1 MPSVLVSSGADWLCY
16 GMGERPML
24 ELTRAI
30 EAGRNLSH
38 EALYDFAQDCFSRWR
53 AFCDTHDADDEDALD
68 DFIDETLLALCGED
82 MDASLDAAELLDA
95 LIPFLPEP

>member
-1 MPSVLVSSGADWLCY
+1 MFDAQVLTALRKC
-16 GMGERPML
+16 
-24 ELTRAI
+24 
-30 EAGRNLSH
+30 EAGRKLSH
-38 EALYDFAQDCFSRWR
+38 EALYDFAQDCFARWR